1 MTPCDKKSV
10 VPKSLEERLIGVA
23 GGQGVDIDRGQGG
36 LASRAGEEEQGP
48 PSRARAVVSIPR
60 HGLIRVSSKWPDPGA
75 TLRAERGQQQAGPET
90 LHD

>member
-1 MTPCDKKSV
+1 M
-10 VPKSLEERLIGVA
+10 GW
-23 GGQGVDIDRGQGG
+23 GGTGGGYRQGPRWVSISGWGG
-36 LASRAGEEEQGP
+36 AGEEEQGP